1 MKETEVEII
10 IIYLSSL
17 FSTAAASYFTSRQ
30 RSSSLNRPNGYVNV
44 NFSSLPPVP
53 STQTPEY
60 AVVQRSFSF
69 SGRTYKRS
77 ESCSR
82 SQTRAMSGLSHVA
95 KRQRPNSIHPKL
107 HLTHS
112 QSAPSIGMDPW
123 RRRHS
128 LQHLDSYGTGETWE
142 TDTEIDGVNP
152 TGKPLLRRTSS
163 EVYVDRGEYYSGSI
177 LWLLPHT
184 YML

>member
-1 MKETEVEII
+1 M
-10 IIYLSSL
+10 
-17 FSTAAASYFTSRQ
+17 
-30 RSSSLNRPNGYVNV
+30 
-44 NFSSLPPVP
+44 
-53 STQTPEY
+53 PEY

-82 SQTRAMSGLSHVA
+82 SQTRTMSGLSHVA
-95 KRQRPNSIHPKL
+95 KRQRQNSIHLKL

-142 TDTEIDGVNP
+142 TDTEVDGINP

-163 EVYVDRGEYYSGSI
+163 EVYVDRGELYSGSCVYI
-177 LWLLPHT
+177 WLLPHMYVLYIVFFNYGIRAMACTFNDT
-184 YML
+184 YGPTERNSACFVADVYL